1 MKILLTTDVYNVKT
15 NGVATSV
22 ENLYQALVSLGHE
35 VRIITLSKDRYNH
48 RQKAVYY
55 VKSASLE
62 RIYSGI
68 RMPRSLKTPF
78 IKELIDWKPDIIHSQ
93 CEVFSYSFAKKISKK
108 TGAPIVHTYHTF
120 YDDYVGYIFPFKRLG
135 RWVIRRLTKSR
146 LKNSSVIITPTQKV
160 KNALL
165 SYGLKNDISVI
176 PSGIDLS
183 IFNAPLNSSKRDSMR
198 NSFGIKDSDIILLS
212 LGRVAKEKNIE
223 EIIKYFAIALKDDDK
238 FYLMVAGGGPEKDNL
253 FSLSKSLGLEH
264 RVIFTGMIEPSE
276 VYKYYQLADV
286 FVSSSTSE
294 TQGLT
299 FIEAMANGLPLLCR
313 VDDSLSGVL
322 LDGENGFYYCDEFS
336 FKQGAYALTDK
347 NLRRLAGSKSKEL
360 SKPYDKLE
368 FGKNAVKLYEEVLKK
383 HAI

>member
-1 MKILLTTDVYNVKT
+1 
-15 NGVATSV
+15 
-22 ENLYQALVSLGHE
+22 
-35 VRIITLSKDRYNH
+35 
-48 RQKAVYY
+48 
-55 VKSASLE
+55 
-62 RIYSGI
+62 
-68 RMPRSLKTPF
+68 
-78 IKELIDWKPDIIHSQ
+78 
-93 CEVFSYSFAKKISKK
+93 
-108 TGAPIVHTYHTF
+108 
-120 YDDYVGYIFPFKRLG
+120 
-135 RWVIRRLTKSR
+135 
-146 LKNSSVIITPTQKV
+146 
-160 KNALL
+160 
-165 SYGLKNDISVI
+165 
-176 PSGIDLS
+176 
-183 IFNAPLNSSKRDSMR
+183 MR
-198 NSFGIKDSDIILLS
+198 NSFGIKDSEIILLS

-223 EIIKYFAIALKDDDK
+223 EIIKYFAIALKGDDK

>member
-183 IFNAPLNSSKRDSMR
+183 NFNAPLNSSKRDSMR